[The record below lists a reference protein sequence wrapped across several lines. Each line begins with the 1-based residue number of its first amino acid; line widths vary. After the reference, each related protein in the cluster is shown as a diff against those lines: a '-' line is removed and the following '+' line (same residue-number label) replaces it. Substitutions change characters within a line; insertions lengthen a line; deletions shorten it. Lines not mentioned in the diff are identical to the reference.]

1 MESWNQ
7 SPLRG
12 EGRGDDEVDGMDTR
26 CADDDDDDC
35 CAAVPLAGP
44 IDLPYPVLP
53 YLLYLLGYVCT
64 VYTVH
69 EVSFSGFDVVAD
81 SQLSGI
87 DPQAGPISSFFLPFI
102 RKVDH

>member
-1 MESWNQ
+1 MGW
-7 SPLRG
+7 
-12 EGRGDDEVDGMDTR
+12 DGMDTR
-26 CADDDDDDC
+26 CADDDDC

-53 YLLYLLGYVCT
+53 YLLYLLVGYVCT

-87 DPQAGPISSFFLPFI
+87 DPQAGPISSFYFALYP
-102 RKVDH
+102 

>member
-1 MESWNQ
+1 MGW
-7 SPLRG
+7 
-12 EGRGDDEVDGMDTR
+12 DGMDTR
-26 CADDDDDDC
+26 CADDDDC

-53 YLLYLLGYVCT
+53 YCTYCIYQGMYVLYSVPHCT
-64 VYTVH
+64 AH

-87 DPQAGPISSFFLPFI
+87 DPQAGPISSFFFALYP
-102 RKVDH
+102 

>member
-1 MESWNQ
+1 MEW
-7 SPLRG
+7 
-12 EGRGDDEVDGMDTR
+12 DGMGWILR
-26 CADDDDDDC
+26 CADDDC

-87 DPQAGPISSFFLPFI
+87 DPQAGPISSFFFALYP
-102 RKVDH
+102 

>member
-1 MESWNQ
+1 MGWI
-7 SPLRG
+7 LG
-12 EGRGDDEVDGMDTR
+12 VLMMMMI
-26 CADDDDDDC
+26 
-35 CAAVPLAGP
+35 AVPLCRSLG
-44 IDLPYPVLP
+44 LSTYPVLP

-87 DPQAGPISSFFLPFI
+87 DPQAGPISSFFFLYP
-102 RKVDH
+102 RGGSLGGKVGIPLASIPTA

>member
-1 MESWNQ
+1 MGWI
-7 SPLRG
+7 LG
-12 EGRGDDEVDGMDTR
+12 VLMMMMI
-26 CADDDDDDC
+26 
-35 CAAVPLAGP
+35 AVPLCRSLG
-44 IDLPYPVLP
+44 LSTYPVLP

-87 DPQAGPISSFFLPFI
+87 DPQAGPISSFFSLYP
-102 RKVDH
+102 RGGSLGGKVGIPLASIPTA